1 VAWTGRQ
8 AKAGEVLVTRQ
19 PKRTGGETS
28 RDRVAAQREG
38 RRERAGLEG
47 KDARLLLGWVE
58 VA

>member
-1 VAWTGRQ
+1 LDRPVGQGRGS
-8 AKAGEVLVTRQ
+8 AGDKQ
-19 PKRTGGETS
+19 PKRTRGETS

-47 KDARLLLGWVE
+47 KDATLLLGWVE